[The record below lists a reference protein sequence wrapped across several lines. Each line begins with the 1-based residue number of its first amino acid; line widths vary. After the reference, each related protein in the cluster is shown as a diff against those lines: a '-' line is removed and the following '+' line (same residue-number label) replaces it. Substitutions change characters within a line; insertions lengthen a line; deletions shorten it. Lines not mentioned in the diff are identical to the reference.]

1 MKVSEATMAHTRLYG
16 IIGCLAALAAVVADL
31 ALQYTTNPAH
41 LGALDYSY
49 FLDVS
54 PSRIRIGFFLGVI
67 AILLEIAGLW
77 YVAQGLAPAGKRFWL
92 PFFLLSAFI
101 TALGTVFHAHAAF
114 LGLVVKAQAQSPE
127 SIQGFTRL
135 IAELVA
141 YRTALIS
148 TLFIGQVVFALWYA
162 FVVAFKKT
170 AYPRYAALFNPLFLL
185 ILFAMLGIIVPPLRF
200 VLLPAGINLA
210 NFLFFTLAML
220 MKQHDTSY
228 TLPVSA

>member
-1 MKVSEATMAHTRLYG
+1 MAHARLYG

-54 PSRIRIGFFLGVI
+54 PTRIQIGFFLGVI

-77 YVAQGLAPAGKRFWL
+77 YVAQGLVPAGKRFWL

-101 TALGTVFHAHAAF
+101 TALGAVFHAHAAF
-114 LGLVVKAQAQSPE
+114 LGLVVKAQSQSPDGAR
-127 SIQGFTRL
+127 QVFTML
-135 IAELVA
+135 MAELVS
-141 YRTALIS
+141 YRAALIGV
-148 TLFIGQVVFALWYA
+148 LFVGLILFSRWYS
-162 FVVAFKKT
+162 FVVIYKKT
-170 AYPRYAALFNPLFLL
+170 AYPRYAALFNPLLLL
-185 ILFAMLGIIVPPLRF
+185 ICFAILGFVIAPLRF

-210 NFLFFTLAML
+210 NFLFFALTILVTR
-220 MKQHDTSY
+220 DDGSY
-228 TLPVSA
+228 IFPSAA